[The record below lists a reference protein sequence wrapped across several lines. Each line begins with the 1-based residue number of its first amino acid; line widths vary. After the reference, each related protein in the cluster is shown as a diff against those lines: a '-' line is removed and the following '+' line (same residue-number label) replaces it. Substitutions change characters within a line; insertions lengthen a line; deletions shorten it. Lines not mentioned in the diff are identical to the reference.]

1 MIQFMLANHSI
12 TNVLSPHFFLSFRF
26 FVICS
31 SKLALK
37 YHKQRAALIVITSV
51 WVLSMAALSTQ
62 LYFQRLDRRIKIE
75 QADTKLV
82 MKGFG
87 YLCAEFYPNKYFS
100 KIYTAFTYVF
110 LYLIPIFIMAYSY
123 SRVSHRLWV
132 HKPIGDEAENSRGR
146 QRIVQRKKRIIKM
159 LLLVVLAFTILWS
172 PYFTFSLYREFV
184 TSVDSESFRMKS
196 AILKLIGYSNC
207 CVNPI
212 IYTFLNRAFQNEII
226 KVCCRN
232 RVIVTSSNYKTGSMK
247 NTGKDGT
254 RNTKF

>member
-1 MIQFMLANHSI
+1 
-12 TNVLSPHFFLSFRF
+12 
-26 FVICS
+26 
-31 SKLALK
+31 
-37 YHKQRAALIVITSV
+37 
-51 WVLSMAALSTQ
+51 
-62 LYFQRLDRRIKIE
+62 
-75 QADTKLV
+75 
-82 MKGFG
+82 
-87 YLCAEFYPNKYFS
+87 
-100 KIYTAFTYVF
+100 
-110 LYLIPIFIMAYSY
+110 
-123 SRVSHRLWV
+123 
-132 HKPIGDEAENSRGR
+132 
-146 QRIVQRKKRIIKM
+146 M

-226 KVCCRN
+226 KMCCRN